1 MGKIQR
7 DAGKIQNMIQ
17 GKSVLAIIPARGGS
31 KGIPKKNVK
40 LLAGKPLIAW
50 TIQEAKKSKYIDRL
64 ILSSEDEEIIRIAK
78 EWGCEVPFV
87 RPAELAKDDTPGIE
101 PVLHAMKALDEKYDY
116 VVLLQPTSPLRLVDD
131 IDRCIETC
139 VSSSAPSCVSVT
151 EVNQHPYLM
160 YKIDKKGS
168 LEPFRDQ
175 KNEIHRRQDLPLVYI
190 LNGAVYVSK
199 TNRIEKTRAFV
210 MPETIAYIMPK
221 ERSYDIDTELDFNI
235 CEFLISIRS
244 QRMTNL

>member
-1 MGKIQR
+1 
-7 DAGKIQNMIQ
+7 MIQ

-31 KGIPKKNVK
+31 KGIPRKNIRM
-40 LLAGKPLIAW
+40 LAGKPLIAW
-50 TIQEAKKSKYIDRL
+50 TIEEAKKSKYIDRL
-64 ILSSEDEEIIRIAK
+64 ILSSEDEEIIKVAK

-101 PVLHAMKALDEKYDY
+101 PVLHAISMLPGYDY

-131 IDRCIETC
+131 IDGCIETC

-160 YKIDKKGS
+160 YKIDKTGS

-175 KNEIHRRQDLPLVYI
+175 KKEIYRRQDLPLVYI
-190 LNGAVYVSK
+190 LNGAVYFAESHFLRK
-199 TNRIEKTRAFV
+199 NRSFLKPLTKAFV
-210 MPETIAYIMPK
+210 MAR
-221 ERSYDIDTELDFNI
+221 ERSLDIDNEVDLRFFEILAGDRF
-235 CEFLISIRS
+235 
-244 QRMTNL
+244 